1 VSTTKLP
8 RSQTNVLTAW
18 NEFVKPLHA
27 SPIFKTMG
35 GLSLVSAVLTRKV
48 WFKTNPVMPAL
59 FPNLYIILCGP
70 PGSGK
75 DLVINQIRA
84 ILAAMMVG
92 MEQQQGINIG
102 PESLSTKGLIDALAD
117 ENARLAF
124 SFKNNGK
131 TETVHYHSLFIANGE
146 FGAFMP
152 EYNTQMVSIIN
163 DLFGC
168 KNSFSERIRGRGAS
182 STISIENPHLAM
194 IIGTQPAVFARIV
207 PIEAYMMGLTARLL
221 ICNAN
226 ETVKKPMFDGA
237 TTDLTLFDK
246 IASDLR
252 AISFITGEYKPNKTF
267 KEKLNWFH
275 MENPGAITHSRF
287 EDYNVRRSLH
297 LGKIAL
303 CCAAAESNE
312 LVLEERHFEQAL
324 DYLLLSE
331 KDAPALF
338 DGLVTDQGFSHT
350 VEQVLHDKT
359 VVHSTITHAEL
370 ERKLR
375 RTHRPYEV
383 GQIIRSMIA
392 AGDITFAEYK
402 GSIPIYHVHTKELN

>member
-1 VSTTKLP
+1 MSPPKLP
-8 RSQTNVLTAW
+8 RSQQNVLTSW
-18 NEFVKPLHA
+18 DEYVKPLHA

-35 GLSLVSAVLTRKV
+35 GLALLSAVLTRKV

-59 FPNLYIILCGP
+59 FPNLYIVLCGP

-75 DLVINQIRA
+75 DLVINQIRN
-84 ILAAMMVG
+84 ILTAMMDG

-117 ENARLAF
+117 DSARLVF
-124 SFKNNGK
+124 SFKDKGK

-182 STISIENPHLAM
+182 STVTIENPHLAM

-207 PIEAYMMGLTARLL
+207 PVEAYMMGLTARLL

-226 ETVKKPMFDGA
+226 EAVKKPMFSGE
-237 TTDLTLFDK
+237 TTDLTLFNK

-252 AISFITGEYKPNKTF
+252 AISFITGEYKPDKTF

-275 MENPGAITHSRF
+275 LENPNAITHSRF

-303 CCAAAESNE
+303 CCAAAQSDE
-312 LVLEERHFEQAL
+312 LVLNETHFDQAL
-324 DYLLLSE
+324 KYLTLAE
-331 KDAPALF
+331 KGATEIF
-338 DGLVTDQGFSHT
+338 DNLVTDQGFSHT
-350 VEQVLHDKT
+350 IEQVLHT
-359 VVHSTITHAEL
+359 NVVTITHAEL

-375 RTHRPYEV
+375 KTHKPHEV
-383 GQIIRSMIA
+383 GQIIRSMIQA
-392 AGDITFAEYK
+392 EDIEFSCYK
-402 GSIPIYHVHTKELN
+402 GNMPIYKVHSKEVANK